1 METLVFLHSKL
12 HHSIYLLAALSLVFP
27 LMALVKKTPVS
38 SLGMGL
44 IRTYSIVIT
53 VQLLIGLTQLI
64 MRWSD
69 FGDGLRYRLEHATLM
84 ILAVGL
90 VHMTPRFL
98 KRGDTVGTRNTVI
111 MLVGSLAL
119 ILLGVSFI
127 QRAIAGA

>member
-1 METLVFLHSKL
+1 MDTLIFLHSKL

-27 LMALVKKTPVS
+27 LLALVKKTPIT

-53 VQLLIGLTQLI
+53 IQLLIGISQLI

-69 FGDGLRYRLEHATLM
+69 FGEGLRYRLEHATLM
-84 ILAVGL
+84 IVAVAL
-90 VHMTPRFL
+90 VHMAPRFV
-98 KRGDTVGTRNTVI
+98 KRGDTAGNRNALL
-111 MLVGSLAL
+111 MLLGSLVL
-119 ILLGVSFI
+119 VLLGVSLI

>member
-1 METLVFLHSKL
+1 MDTLIFLHSKL

-27 LMALVKKTPVS
+27 LLALVKNTPIS

-53 VQLLIGLTQLI
+53 IQLLIGISQLI

-69 FGDGLRYRLEHATLM
+69 FGEGLRYRLEHATLM
-84 ILAVGL
+84 IVAVAL
-90 VHMTPRFL
+90 VHMAPRFV
-98 KRGDTVGTRNTVI
+98 KRGDTAGNRNALL
-111 MLVGSLAL
+111 MLLGSLVL
-119 ILLGVSFI
+119 VLLGVSLI

>member
-1 METLVFLHSKL
+1 MDTLIFLHSKL

-27 LMALVKKTPVS
+27 LLALVKKTPIS

-53 VQLLIGLTQLI
+53 IQLLIGISQLI

-69 FGDGLRYRLEHATLM
+69 FGEGLRYRLEHATLM
-84 ILAVGL
+84 IVAVAL
-90 VHMTPRFL
+90 VHMAPRFV
-98 KRGDTVGTRNTVI
+98 KRGDTAGNRNALL
-111 MLVGSLAL
+111 MLLGSLVL
-119 ILLGVSFI
+119 VLLGVSLI

>member
-1 METLVFLHSKL
+1 MDTLVFLHSKM

-27 LMALVKKTPVS
+27 LIALVKKTPIK
-38 SLGMGL
+38 SLGKGL

-53 VQLLIGLTQLI
+53 IQLLIGLTQLI

-84 ILAVGL
+84 IVAVAL
-90 VHMTPRFL
+90 VHLAPRFM
-98 KRGDTVGTRNTVI
+98 KRDDTVGVRNTLI
-111 MLVGSLAL
+111 LLVGSLVL
-119 ILLGVSFI
+119 VLLGVSLI

>member
-1 METLVFLHSKL
+1 MDTLIFLHSKL

-27 LMALVKKTPVS
+27 LLALVKKTPIS

-53 VQLLIGLTQLI
+53 IQLLIGISQLI

-69 FGDGLRYRLEHATLM
+69 FGEGLRYRLEHATLM
-84 ILAVGL
+84 IVAVAL
-90 VHMTPRFL
+90 VHMAPRFAR
-98 KRGDTVGTRNTVI
+98 RGDTAGNRNALL
-111 MLVGSLAL
+111 MLLGSLVL
-119 ILLGVSFI
+119 VLLGVSLI